1 MLRLSSL
8 GVLMGSLYGKLT
20 SSDSMVH
27 HYVDNTECD
36 NLQSSFNT
44 TEPDQKVRICYMK
57 ISILII
63 HSAGYKN
70 ISVLHLSC
78 RMSVLQF
85 SLVLQT
91 HALVL

>member
-27 HYVDNTECD
+27 HYVDNNDCD
-36 NLQSSFNT
+36 NLQPSFNT

-57 ISILII
+57 ISMLIKLNPF
-63 HSAGYKN
+63 HSGYIIIEFFVNVASFQARK
-70 ISVLHLSC
+70 
-78 RMSVLQF
+78 
-85 SLVLQT
+85 
-91 HALVL
+91 

>member
-57 ISILII
+57 ISILIKLNTF
-63 HSAGYKN
+63 HSAGDKIFQY
-70 ISVLHLSC
+70 C
-78 RMSVLQF
+78 
-85 SLVLQT
+85 T
-91 HALVL
+91 CPAG